1 MKEGNLNNSKLQ
13 NMTLTYS
20 ALSTYHCSSGA
31 GENGRDGSGGVVLE
45 QLDGGDRS
53 VDDHRQDAH
62 QHKADLRTKK
72 CVEGENIFQNPP
84 SGG

>member
-1 MKEGNLNNSKLQ
+1 M
-13 NMTLTYS
+13 
-20 ALSTYHCSSGA
+20 
-31 GENGRDGSGGVVLE
+31 LE
-45 QLDGGDRS
+45 QLDGGDRA